1 MKKKKIILWNRG
13 KTHVFKTFTF
23 KSPQNV
29 LSVSPGAAL
38 AVKVWLAGTAEP
50 CFLSLGSQPVCSPAS
65 EGDALVHRLCRL
77 YSVGLKYRQS

>member
-1 MKKKKIILWNRG
+1 MLWIRG

-38 AVKVWLAGTAEP
+38 AVKAWLAGTVEP
-50 CFLSLGSQPVCSPAS
+50 CFLSLGSQPVCSSAS
-65 EGDALVHRLCRL
+65 EGEEMLWYIVCAGFIL
-77 YSVGLKYRQS
+77 